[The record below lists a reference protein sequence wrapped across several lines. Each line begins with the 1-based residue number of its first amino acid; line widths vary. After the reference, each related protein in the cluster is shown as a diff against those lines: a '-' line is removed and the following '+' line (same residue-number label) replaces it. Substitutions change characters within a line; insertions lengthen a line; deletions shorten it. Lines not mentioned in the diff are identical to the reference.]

1 MKSHQSRTIIG
12 GMALKFLQIISCNGI
27 EITSMSLNDTL
38 SKCHPQCFGVALYP
52 KVSLFNHSCDP
63 DLELLFVKDVCVAR
77 SIRPIS
83 KGSPVNIDY
92 GFLFYSSPKS
102 IRQDHLMKQYFF
114 QCQCRACFNNWNVK
128 KDLLKDSDIFQPVVM
143 AEDKSRTQCPIC
155 FAHSMED
162 FLKEIKNGIVNSNVD
177 VSVNDVKKEKIQK
190 KSKKRR
196 RKKIISNSDI
206 KTSDHLL
213 TEQSQEQPHHESM
226 YESEKCHERHKL
238 CKCVSCEMVSC
249 KSTVELLKS
258 MNCKLE
264 DVLRNVGKMKI
275 SSNDI
280 KYLELYLDVRYF
292 STPKHVTQ
300 ELVSGIST
308 LKQIYRLLGNNNK

>member
-1 MKSHQSRTIIG
+1 
-12 GMALKFLQIISCNGI
+12 MALKFVQIIACNGI
-27 EITSMSLNDTL
+27 EITSMSLNDKL
-38 SKCHPQCFGVALYP
+38 SKCHPHCLGVALYP

-63 DLELLFVKDVCVAR
+63 DLELLFLKDVCVAR

-102 IRQDHLMKQYFF
+102 IRQDHLRKQYFF
-114 QCQCRACFNNWNVK
+114 QCECRACVNNWNVK
-128 KDLLKDSDIFQPVVM
+128 KDLLKDSNVFQSALM
-143 AEDKSRTQCPIC
+143 NEDRSKPQCPVC
-155 FAHSMED
+155 FAHSVKD
-162 FLKEIKNGIVNSNVD
+162 FLLEIEKDDVNSNVD
-177 VSVNDVKKEKIQK
+177 MSGNDVKQEVEK
-190 KSKKRR
+190 KSKRRR
-196 RKKIISNSDI
+196 RKKIIPNSDL
-206 KTSDHLL
+206 KTSDNLL
-213 TEQSQEQPHHESM
+213 LGESQELHESTC
-226 YESEKCHERHKL
+226 ESEKYHECHNL

-280 KYLELYLDVRYF
+280 KYLQLYLDVRYF
-292 STPKHVTQ
+292 STPKYITQ
-300 ELVSGIST
+300 ELVSCIST
-308 LKQIYRLLGNNNK
+308 LKQIYRLLGNNNE